1 MLKNVWRNNKNI
13 ILISLLVYLILTLLV
28 IFGSW
33 NSQDVPF
40 NYQIR

>member
-1 MLKNVWRNNKNI
+1 MLKNFWRKNKKFI
-13 ILISLLVYLILTLLV
+13 IISLLVYLVLTLLV

-33 NSQDVPF
+33 NAQDVPF